1 MAKKPKAADKAYF
14 LIKDKILS
22 GVYKPGQ
29 RITEKEL
36 TETTGVSRTP
46 VREALN
52 RLQSENLLSAEPHHG
67 VVVCEMSY
75 EDALTIFEM
84 RELLE
89 SYCARAAAE
98 NISDEIIANLEEVLV
113 QQEKLTNRA
122 RIDRNQLGRLNARFH
137 AYIYSASRKP
147 RLITILSGLIQPM
160 SMRWSFQHFSKED
173 LQRSLEQHKE
183 LLKHLKAGDA
193 DSAEMLMKLHIK
205 AGTQHFKQLG
215 KPAD

>member
-1 MAKKPKAADKAYF
+1 MAKQPKAADKAYF

-22 GVYKPGQ
+22 GVYKPGE

-52 RLQSENLLSAEPHHG
+52 RLQSESLLSSEPHHG
-67 VVVCEMSY
+67 VVVCEMSL
-75 EDALTIFEM
+75 EDALTTFEI

-98 NISDEIIANLEEVLV
+98 NITPEIIANLEEVIKE
-113 QQEKLTNRA
+113 QEKLTNRA
-122 RIDRNQLGRLNARFH
+122 RPDRNQLGRLNAKFH
-137 AYIYSASRKP
+137 AYIYSASRKR

-160 SMRWSFQHFSKED
+160 SMRWSFQHYSKDD
-173 LQRSLEQHKE
+173 LQRSLDQHKE
-183 LLKHLKAGDA
+183 LLKHLKAGDG

-205 AGTQHFKQLG
+205 AGTQHFRLSNT
-215 KPAD
+215 PE